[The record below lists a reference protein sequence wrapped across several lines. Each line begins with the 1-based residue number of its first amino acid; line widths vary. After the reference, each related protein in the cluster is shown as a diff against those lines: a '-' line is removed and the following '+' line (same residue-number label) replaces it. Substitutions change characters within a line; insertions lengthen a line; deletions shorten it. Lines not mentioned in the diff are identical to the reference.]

1 MLTAAALVGLVEETM
16 TIAAE
21 FAKSRYTLGVPIS
34 TLQGISHPLA
44 NIAITVQG
52 GRNLAR
58 RAAWF
63 LDNEPDERPELA
75 PSAFVFMAEE
85 ASKAATMAVHVQGG
99 LGVSAEAAATAYLVR
114 ARGWSLAGGDPGA
127 TAKYIAEIVAARESR
142 ERTRWISH
150 GSNCPTTTRPS
161 STSRATSCATHVTD
175 DVLRRDRETGDNF
188 DEGVHLA
195 LGEAGYLAREWKPE
209 SEGGFNRVRK
219 RIWEL
224 EKRRAHVPWVTSG
237 TTAMIA
243 RSVEKFGSPEL
254 KADVMPRVFSGHVRL
269 CLGYTEP
276 EGGSDV
282 ATCKTRAVRDGDG
295 WVINGS
301 KMFTTGAHNCQYVF
315 LITNTDPDAPK
326 HKSLT
331 MFLVPLDSPGIEIQG
346 IRTVDGDRTNIV
358 YYSDVRVDDK
368 YRLGDVNAG
377 WTVVREPLN
386 VEHGAVD
393 AAPDGLQDVSIMM
406 HQAGFMATAVDKAA
420 AKVTETDP
428 NGRRLIDDGVGGIS
442 AGPQRRSHGGV
453 AVARRASSGGS
464 RSRRRCATSHRT

>member
-1 MLTAAALVGLVEETM
+1 VDFSRVELSDDDQ
-16 TIAAE
+16 A
-21 FAKSRYTLGVPIS
+21 
-34 TLQGISHPLA
+34 
-44 NIAITVQG
+44 
-52 GRNLAR
+52 
-58 RAAWF
+58 F
-63 LDNEPDERPELA
+63 LE
-75 PSAFVFMAEE
+75 
-85 ASKAATMAVHVQGG
+85 
-99 LGVSAEAAATAYLVR
+99 
-114 ARGWSLAGGDPGA
+114 
-127 TAKYIAEIVAARESR
+127 ESR
-142 ERTRWISH
+142 AFLRGI
-150 GSNCPTTTRPS
+150 
-161 STSRATSCATHVTD
+161 VTE

-188 DEGVHLA
+188 DEDVHLA
-195 LGEAGYLAREWKPE
+195 LGAAGYLAREWKPE
-209 SEGGFNRVRK
+209 SDGGFNRVRR

-254 KADVMPRVFSGHVRL
+254 KAEVMPKVYSGHVRL

-282 ATCKTRAVRDGDG
+282 ATCKTRAVRDGDS

-368 YRLGDVNAG
+368 YRLGEVNDG

-386 VEHGAVD
+386 AEHGAVE
-393 AAPDGLQDVSIMM
+393 AAADGLQDVAIMM
-406 HQAGFMATAVDKAA
+406 HQGLFMATAADKAA
-420 AKVTETDP
+420 AKVAEVDS
-428 NGRRLIDDGVGGIS
+428 NGRRLLDDGAVAYRLGRSIARMEASFSTPNIFGRVALAQTMRDISPDLMDIHGTASTLPIGTDGAADDGAAEYVFRFAPLVGIY
-442 AGPQRRSHGGV
+442 GGTLEVFRNMIAQYVLGLGKPAYAPV
-453 AVARRASSGGS
+453 AVRSG
-464 RSRRRCATSHRT
+464 